1 MAHEAGVFLLAF
13 RLTAAGVQKY
23 HDEIGCPFRGR
34 HKQAMNRGIPGCS
47 RAIDHDSIG
56 LNWDH

>member
-23 HDEIGCPFRGR
+23 HDEIGCSFRGR
-34 HKQAMNRGIPGCS
+34 HKQAMNREFRVA
-47 RAIDHDSIG
+47 RAQ
-56 LNWDH
+56 